1 MRPALAMPS
10 MGEIRQKSYTV
21 GLMDPRQDTTPTPE
35 RTFLTLDEVRQLFA
49 VITGTRDRALF
60 RLAYHHGLRVSEVS
74 LLQRQDIHARQGRIY
89 IPRVKGSIS
98 NTYPLQPEDL
108 RRLRAY
114 LRTREDDSPALFIST
129 RGLPLERRSYWD
141 LMQMYGE
148 RAGIAKAKRRFHAL
162 RHVIAVHLLDAGA
175 AVAFVQDR

>member
-35 RTFLTLDEVRQLFA
+35 RTFLTLDEVRRLFA

-60 RLAYHHGLRVSEVS
+60 RLAYHYGLRVSEVS

-129 RGLPLERRSYWD
+129 RGLPLERRSYLAFLSMRSSRRKSREW
-141 LMQMYGE
+141 
-148 RAGIAKAKRRFHAL
+148 GISRPFQLPQTRLVWKHFSK
-162 RHVIAVHLLDAGA
+162 VC
-175 AVAFVQDR
+175 